1 MLSQFFLLSERGDT
15 LVYRDYR
22 GDIVSSTPDIF
33 YRRIKTMQ
41 ASGGALPPPIFN
53 VEGTQFIYIIQY
65 GLYFVCTTIENVSPC
80 FVLEFLQKISMLC
93 KDYCGVVHEEA
104 VRYNFALIYELLDEV
119 LDYGYPQCTS
129 TDELKE
135 FIFNDPHPIHQ
146 APTPK
151 RLPTDNAA
159 KSAMNFFG
167 SVAASSDKKLAAGS
181 AAQKSVMKEKNE
193 VYIDVLERLTVLV
206 SPNGQIVKCQLD
218 GCIKVQSYLSGNP
231 EIRIDLNDNIR
242 IRNWENQH
250 SGTSSGGSM
259 MTGPTLDD
267 VCLHECIN
275 QEEFE
280 RRRALLFHPPSGG
293 WVAFR
298 YSIFNLNEL
307 PFQVNA
313 YLEEMN
319 EDTLVLR
326 LRLRCTVPAQHHAVS
341 VSVNIPVPKSTT
353 NDPSLGNSM
362 LEYKQKEKYVLWNI
376 KRLGGQT
383 EQSCNIKVTVPMVT
397 KKCKQE
403 FGPVRLNFE
412 FPAFVKSGLKVKAL
426 KVIEANG
433 MYTPARWIRYITHSD
448 SYEVRF

>member
-22 GDIVSSTPDIF
+22 GDVVSSTPDIF
-33 YRRIKTMQ
+33 YRRIKTMC
-41 ASGGALPPPIFN
+41 ASGGGVPPPTFN
-53 VEGTQFIYIIQY
+53 VEGTQFVYIVQY

-135 FIFNDPHPIHQ
+135 FIFNEPHPVHQ
-146 APTPK
+146 APAPK
-151 RLPTDNAA
+151 PLPT
-159 KSAMNFFG
+159 SATKTARNLFG
-167 SVAASSDKKLAAGS
+167 SVVASDKRLAAGS

-206 SPNGQIVKCQLD
+206 SPNGQIVKCHLD

-242 IRNWENQH
+242 IRNWENQL
-250 SGTSSGGSM
+250 SSSGG
-259 MTGPTLDD
+259 PALDD

-280 RRRALLFHPPSGG
+280 RHRALSFHPPSGG

-298 YSIFNLNEL
+298 YSIFNLSEL

-313 YLEEMN
+313 FLEEVS

-326 LRLRCTVPAQHHAVS
+326 LRLRCTAPAQHHAVA
-341 VSVNIPVPKSTT
+341 VSANIPVPKSTT

-362 LEYKQKEKYVLWNI
+362 LEYKQKEKCVLWNM
-376 KRLGGQT
+376 KRIGGQS

-403 FGPVRLNFE
+403 FGPVRLTFE
-412 FPAFVKSGLKVKAL
+412 FPAYVKSGLKVKSL